1 MGIVNI
7 VQNVKE
13 IHPEYVVIIGVGK
26 FYYTYGK
33 DSYIISYLLN
43 YKLGTFQNI
52 SRCGFSNNSIKMVMA
67 KLEQNKINYLILD
80 RRNNYNVD
88 EKYDNKNLN
97 NYAKIFKKAK
107 KTIGIKKRIEN
118 INEYLY
124 SNINNENINKILNKM
139 EKIINEGRKI

>member
-88 EKYDNKNLN
+88 EM
-97 NYAKIFKKAK
+97 
-107 KTIGIKKRIEN
+107 N
-118 INEYLY
+118 IY
-124 SNINNENINKILNKM
+124 IL
-139 EKIINEGRKI
+139 I